1 MVAISKEEEVQKI
14 STSIFVTNF
23 PDHAKA
29 KDLWNVCKQYGQV
42 VDAFIPDRKSKAG
55 KRYGFVRFIRV
66 YDVDRLV
73 SNLCTL
79 WMGSHHLHANV
90 ARFQR
95 PPAVNSGGYTHQN
108 GNYVPKKTEANS
120 NNGHRTD
127 KRSYVNVVN
136 GDTKSTE
143 ACEPALL
150 LDESCLNQ
158 LDYSLGLL
166 GKVKEFSSF
175 DNMRMV
181 LGNEGFDDIN
191 LRYMGGMW
199 IMIDFKTEDTKA
211 KFQSCLGATSW
222 FSLLI
227 QASKEFVIDERITW
241 VDIEGIPLKLWSES
255 TFNRIAAKWG
265 KMLYLEKLDE
275 GCLYSKRLC
284 ILTTGKSNIL
294 ETFKIIHKGKRFLV
308 RAKETM
314 GWIPDFDEQEEDNSE
329 SEDEQSVGFIKED
342 FDGSDVEKEGD
353 NNVSMVP
360 DSVKE
365 DVNVQAEEKG
375 NDFDVNNSLDPFEL
389 YSLLNKKR
397 NVEEKMDKSNETV
410 SIPFPPGFT
419 PCDETEVECDKKS
432 MGNNEGS
439 GSDNEKGES
448 VSIGSRKSNK
458 IEIKR
463 TGGSLL
469 TVMEELIKVGK
480 TMGYNM
486 EGCLNPKAKK
496 DWVKEICVSHKVNF
510 LTLQETKMEDISLID
525 VKCCWGNYAF
535 EYVYS
540 PAVGNSGGILCVWEK
555 SAFKKNNSTISDYFV
570 MISGSWLCSGVNLL
584 IISVYAPQEYAEKK
598 MLWDYL
604 VHVISKWDGEV
615 IVMGY
620 FNVVRFKN
628 ERFGSLFHAHGAD
641 AFNRFILQANL
652 QEIPLGGCSFT
663 WCHRSAKKMSK
674 LDRFLMSE
682 GLLGVN
688 PNFSALTLDRYL
700 SDHRPI
706 MLRDS
711 SHDYGPIPFRMYH
724 YWFEIDGFEE
734 MISKAWCECP
744 IVEVNPMLYLMY
756 KMKFLKKCIREWNG
770 KRQSNKCKKRAFKKD
785 LHDLE
790 IVIDQGNATDDIL
803 YKRMEIIKDIQE
815 AEKVDN
821 LEAAQ
826 KAKIKWAIEG
836 DENTKFYHGIL
847 NKKRNQL
854 GIRGVLKDGM
864 WIDNPAMVKKEFLE
878 HFSTRFQ
885 QPRRIRPVIN
895 IDFPRTIS
903 ELKKNELE
911 GDISYQEIKRAVWDC
926 GIDKSPGPDG
936 VTFGFIRRYWSLIEK
951 DVVAAVQHFFTSG
964 NFPKGCNASFI
975 ALIPKIPDAKLVK
988 DFRPISLIGSLY
1000 KIIAKILANRLV
1012 GVLGDLVSEVQS
1024 AFVADRQILDGPL
1037 ILNEVLQWCKAK
1049 KKQTF
1054 IFKIDFEKAYDSVR
1068 WDFLGDVLN
1077 RFGFGAKWCGWIQ
1090 ECLRSSRGSVLVNG
1104 STTEEFQFYKGLK
1117 QGDPLSPF
1125 LFILVMESLHLS
1137 FKRVEDAGMF
1147 NGIKINSSM
1156 TLSHMFYA
1164 DDAIFMGQW
1173 SKRNIDTLMYM
1184 LKCFE
1189 RASGLSINLSKS
1201 KLMGLAVSIEK
1212 VEEVTIDILV
1222 VAFLYSVFFS
1232 WRESRGMFVSDN
1244 SWDEGHYAIHGVDGR
1259 IGRAGNVGHTSIWCD
1274 IIKEMDRMPRSGI
1287 ESEQW
1292 DHLLDS
1298 LEGVMLSPS
1307 EDRWSWDL
1315 NGSGE
1320 FSVASAR
1327 RYIDNNRL
1335 PDISSKTRWI
1345 KEVPIKVNVHAWKVR
1360 INGLPTR
1367 WNISRRGIDIPSI
1380 LCPLCETGVESSKHL
1395 FFNCSVVRDIFR
1407 RVCIWWDM
1415 SYMELDSFDE

>member
-120 NNGHRTD
+120 NNGRRTD

-181 LGNEGFDDIN
+181 LGNEGFDDID

-199 IMIDFKTEDTKA
+199 IMIGFKTEDTKA

-294 ETFKIIHKGKRFLV
+294 ETFKIIHKGKRFSV

-342 FDGSDVEKEGD
+342 FDGSDENEGD
-353 NNVSMVP
+353 NNLYGSRP
-360 DSVKE
+360 VKE

-419 PCDETEVECDKKS
+419 PCDETESYV
-432 MGNNEGS
+432 
-439 GSDNEKGES
+439 
-448 VSIGSRKSNK
+448 
-458 IEIKR
+458 
-463 TGGSLL
+463 
-469 TVMEELIKVGK
+469 IKVNG
-480 TMGYNM
+480 
-486 EGCLNPKAKK
+486 
-496 DWVKEICVSHKVNF
+496 
-510 LTLQETKMEDISLID
+510 
-525 VKCCWGNYAF
+525 
-535 EYVYS
+535 
-540 PAVGNSGGILCVWEK
+540 
-555 SAFKKNNSTISDYFV
+555 
-570 MISGSWLCSGVNLL
+570 
-584 IISVYAPQEYAEKK
+584 
-598 MLWDYL
+598 
-604 VHVISKWDGEV
+604 
-615 IVMGY
+615 
-620 FNVVRFKN
+620 
-628 ERFGSLFHAHGAD
+628 
-641 AFNRFILQANL
+641 
-652 QEIPLGGCSFT
+652 
-663 WCHRSAKKMSK
+663 
-674 LDRFLMSE
+674 
-682 GLLGVN
+682 
-688 PNFSALTLDRYL
+688 
-700 SDHRPI
+700 
-706 MLRDS
+706 
-711 SHDYGPIPFRMYH
+711 
-724 YWFEIDGFEE
+724 FEIDGFEE

-864 WIDNPAMVKKEFLE
+864 WIDNPAVVKKEFLE

-885 QPRRIRPVIN
+885 QPRRIQPVIN

-951 DVVAAVQHFFTSG
+951 DVVAARTDIQKESQKRPNQARDG
-964 NFPKGCNASFI
+964 
-975 ALIPKIPDAKLVK
+975 K
-988 DFRPISLIGSLY
+988 D
-1000 KIIAKILANRLV
+1000 
-1012 GVLGDLVSEVQS
+1012 
-1024 AFVADRQILDGPL
+1024 
-1037 ILNEVLQWCKAK
+1037 
-1049 KKQTF
+1049 
-1054 IFKIDFEKAYDSVR
+1054 
-1068 WDFLGDVLN
+1068 
-1077 RFGFGAKWCGWIQ
+1077 
-1090 ECLRSSRGSVLVNG
+1090 
-1104 STTEEFQFYKGLK
+1104 
-1117 QGDPLSPF
+1117 
-1125 LFILVMESLHLS
+1125 
-1137 FKRVEDAGMF
+1137 
-1147 NGIKINSSM
+1147 
-1156 TLSHMFYA
+1156 
-1164 DDAIFMGQW
+1164 
-1173 SKRNIDTLMYM
+1173 
-1184 LKCFE
+1184 
-1189 RASGLSINLSKS
+1189 
-1201 KLMGLAVSIEK
+1201 
-1212 VEEVTIDILV
+1212 
-1222 VAFLYSVFFS
+1222 
-1232 WRESRGMFVSDN
+1232 
-1244 SWDEGHYAIHGVDGR
+1244 
-1259 IGRAGNVGHTSIWCD
+1259 
-1274 IIKEMDRMPRSGI
+1274 
-1287 ESEQW
+1287 
-1292 DHLLDS
+1292 
-1298 LEGVMLSPS
+1298 
-1307 EDRWSWDL
+1307 
-1315 NGSGE
+1315 
-1320 FSVASAR
+1320 
-1327 RYIDNNRL
+1327 
-1335 PDISSKTRWI
+1335 
-1345 KEVPIKVNVHAWKVR
+1345 KVNPKPKSVKVKSQPHEE
-1360 INGLPTR
+1360 NT
-1367 WNISRRGIDIPSI
+1367 
-1380 LCPLCETGVESSKHL
+1380 T
-1395 FFNCSVVRDIFR
+1395 
-1407 RVCIWWDM
+1407 
-1415 SYMELDSFDE
+1415 

>member
-1 MVAISKEEEVQKI
+1 M
-14 STSIFVTNF
+14 
-23 PDHAKA
+23 
-29 KDLWNVCKQYGQV
+29 
-42 VDAFIPDRKSKAG
+42 
-55 KRYGFVRFIRV
+55 GFL
-66 YDVDRLV
+66 Y
-73 SNLCTL
+73 
-79 WMGSHHLHANV
+79 
-90 ARFQR
+90 
-95 PPAVNSGGYTHQN
+95 
-108 GNYVPKKTEANS
+108 
-120 NNGHRTD
+120 
-127 KRSYVNVVN
+127 
-136 GDTKSTE
+136 
-143 ACEPALL
+143 
-150 LDESCLNQ
+150 CL
-158 LDYSLGLL
+158 
-166 GKVKEFSSF
+166 
-175 DNMRMV
+175 
-181 LGNEGFDDIN
+181 
-191 LRYMGGMW
+191 
-199 IMIDFKTEDTKA
+199 
-211 KFQSCLGATSW
+211 
-222 FSLLI
+222 
-227 QASKEFVIDERITW
+227 
-241 VDIEGIPLKLWSES
+241 VDIVLKLV
-255 TFNRIAAKWG
+255 
-265 KMLYLEKLDE
+265 L
-275 GCLYSKRLC
+275 
-284 ILTTGKSNIL
+284 IL
-294 ETFKIIHKGKRFLV
+294 V
-308 RAKETM
+308 
-314 GWIPDFDEQEEDNSE
+314 
-329 SEDEQSVGFIKED
+329 
-342 FDGSDVEKEGD
+342 
-353 NNVSMVP
+353 
-360 DSVKE
+360 
-365 DVNVQAEEKG
+365 
-375 NDFDVNNSLDPFEL
+375 
-389 YSLLNKKR
+389 
-397 NVEEKMDKSNETV
+397 
-410 SIPFPPGFT
+410 
-419 PCDETEVECDKKS
+419 
-432 MGNNEGS
+432 
-439 GSDNEKGES
+439 
-448 VSIGSRKSNK
+448 
-458 IEIKR
+458 
-463 TGGSLL
+463 
-469 TVMEELIKVGK
+469 
-480 TMGYNM
+480 
-486 EGCLNPKAKK
+486 
-496 DWVKEICVSHKVNF
+496 
-510 LTLQETKMEDISLID
+510 
-525 VKCCWGNYAF
+525 
-535 EYVYS
+535 
-540 PAVGNSGGILCVWEK
+540 
-555 SAFKKNNSTISDYFV
+555 
-570 MISGSWLCSGVNLL
+570 
-584 IISVYAPQEYAEKK
+584 
-598 MLWDYL
+598 
-604 VHVISKWDGEV
+604 
-615 IVMGY
+615 
-620 FNVVRFKN
+620 
-628 ERFGSLFHAHGAD
+628 
-641 AFNRFILQANL
+641 
-652 QEIPLGGCSFT
+652 
-663 WCHRSAKKMSK
+663 
-674 LDRFLMSE
+674 
-682 GLLGVN
+682 
-688 PNFSALTLDRYL
+688 
-700 SDHRPI
+700 
-706 MLRDS
+706 
-711 SHDYGPIPFRMYH
+711 
-724 YWFEIDGFEE
+724 
-734 MISKAWCECP
+734 
-744 IVEVNPMLYLMY
+744 
-756 KMKFLKKCIREWNG
+756 
-770 KRQSNKCKKRAFKKD
+770 
-785 LHDLE
+785 
-790 IVIDQGNATDDIL
+790 
-803 YKRMEIIKDIQE
+803 
-815 AEKVDN
+815 EKVDN

-1212 VEEVTIDILV
+1212 VEEVTRHIGCGILNTPFS
-1222 VAFLYSVFFS
+1222 FLGSKVGGCM
-1232 WRESRGMFVSDN
+1232 SRIK
-1244 SWDEGHYAIHGVDGR
+1244 SWDEVIDKMVNRLSKWKMKTLSIGGRLTLLKAVFGSMPIYHMSIFKVPMLVLQRMESIRCHFFNGNDLDSKRSIWVSWNKVLTSKEKGGLGVSSLFALNRALMFKWVWRFFNQSDSLWVRVIHAIHGVDGR

-1274 IIKEMDRMPRSGI
+1274 IIKEMDRLASHGIDLISMMHKKIGNGSNTSFWKDRWRGEQRLKEVFPRIYALEVNKHISVAFKFEQTSLSSSLRRMPRSGI

-1395 FFNCSVVRDIFR
+1395 FFNCSVVRAIFR
-1407 RVCIWWDM
+1407 RVCIWWDV
-1415 SYMELDSFDE
+1415 SYMELDSFDEWISWITNLRLPSKHKRLLEGVCYGLWWFIWAFRNKKIFGVVPSSKANIFDDLVLSSFFWCRYRCKATFSWVDWLKNPHLVSL